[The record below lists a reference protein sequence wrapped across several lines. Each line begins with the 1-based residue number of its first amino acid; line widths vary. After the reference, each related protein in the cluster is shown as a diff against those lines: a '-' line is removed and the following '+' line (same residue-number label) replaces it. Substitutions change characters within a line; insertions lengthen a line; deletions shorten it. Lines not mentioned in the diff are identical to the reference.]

1 MPLTCQ
7 AWLCVPLNTDS
18 LTQDN
23 CCLLFMEGPSATLC
37 TLRPSQKLQEKD
49 KRTLVHLLYMY
60 MHLLVCMPLWNQV
73 QLKCV
78 HVVQSWFPLFLH
90 IVFVVCS
97 ASEGWR
103 KHLVLLRHTCSN
115 SHDRRSN
122 IKVSSNSIALD
133 NS

>member
-37 TLRPSQKLQEKD
+37 TLRLSQKLQGKD
-49 KRTLVHLLYMY
+49 KRTLVHLLYVY
-60 MHLLVCMPLWNQV
+60 MHLKESACMPL
-73 QLKCV
+73 CHV

-97 ASEGWR
+97 AGLNISAEG
-103 KHLVLLRHTCSN
+103 
-115 SHDRRSN
+115 
-122 IKVSSNSIALD
+122 
-133 NS
+133 